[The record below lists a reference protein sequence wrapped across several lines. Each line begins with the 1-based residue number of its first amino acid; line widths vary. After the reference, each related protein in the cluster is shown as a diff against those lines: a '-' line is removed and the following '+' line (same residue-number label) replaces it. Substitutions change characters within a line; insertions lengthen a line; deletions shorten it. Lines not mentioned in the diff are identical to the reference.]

1 MPKSIKTVGLF
12 IRPELDED
20 SGTTITNLINWL
32 NRRKIN
38 IFIDRNREQL
48 LNDFLKKVS
57 SKKVTPEDEKLIF
70 KNSDLIFSLGET
82 APSFIRF
89 VTYLEMAPQCLV

>member
-38 IFIDRNREQL
+38 IFIDRNRKEL
-48 LNDFLKKVS
+48 LNNFLKVS

-70 KNSDLIFSLGET
+70 KNSDLIFSLGGDARCKHCGFNT
-82 APSFIRF
+82 R
-89 VTYLEMAPQCLV
+89 